1 MRVTRAKKAMR
12 VTKIAKTENSINA
25 YSARQTGG
33 RKAGGAA

>member
-12 VTKIAKTENSINA
+12 VTRITKAENSINA

-33 RKAGGAA
+33 RKAGCAA